1 MNKIMFRNAVNI
13 GLNSILFLI
22 ILLFSLISF
31 TAYAK
36 EYYPSSSVG
45 YIGGDV
51 SRMIYPT
58 AQQACDSTMIEI
70 RPRLESQQP
79 TYTFGDP
86 IAVETI
92 KYPAYSF
99 PDINSYQV
107 KCDYLVN
114 RVEDIDT
121 NSLYVVRAY
130 TCLPYDFLNS
140 VGSELPS
147 SNGGTEKVQGFDM
160 CKDTCPVNHK
170 RNQITGAC
178 QGIPNPKAPKT
189 CPATDKPINIGNGNK
204 WLTETDYNALINL
217 NFSRNYSA
225 FVPFG
230 ISTNGKNWANQHL
243 SRLVLESTV
252 ATAFRQDTSKYKFNL
267 NSTETAWTADAD
279 ITDKLTSI
287 KDVNNNIT
295 GYTYFEA
302 ASGATE
308 TYNKSGQLLSI
319 TDRTGLTQR
328 YTYNAIVLANSLPL
342 SMTDYVGRT
351 LKFTYD
357 NLDRIRTMI
366 NPAGGVY
373 TYAYDTNNNLSS
385 VTYPDGK
392 IKNYLYGSTVG
403 ESGNVSSTPE
413 SGVVYTNS
421 LTGVIDE
428 NGDRYATYIYD
439 SKGRATSE
447 YLAGNADAASLVF
460 NTDGSGNPTTTQ
472 VTDSRNNVNTYNFTT
487 ILSVVKSTGQSQ
499 PAGSGCAAS
508 ASAITYDANGNLA
521 SRTDFN
527 GNMTTFSYDMARN
540 LEIRRTEGLNAAGNA
555 TPATRTI
562 TTTWHPTWRLPLV
575 TSEFSG
581 ATATGTALRRTTNV
595 YDAKGNITSI
605 AEADPVRSLTRT
617 TTITYTYSSLVP
629 GLVLSKVVNGPRTD
643 ATDTTTYNYYD
654 ANATCTPSSAAPLI
668 DPITN
673 TSPPNLGCRGQ
684 LQSMTNALGQ
694 TTTYDRYN
702 HHGQVEQ
709 MTDAN
714 GLVTTNTYDLRQR
727 LLSRT
732 VGTET
737 TSLTYDNAGQ
747 VIQLTMPDNSQLN
760 YTYDAAHRLTEVQ
773 DTLGNKVT
781 YTLDSEGNRI
791 NEVTTD
797 PLGGLA
803 KTITRSYDA
812 LNRLQQVTGVE

>member
-1 MNKIMFRNAVNI
+1 MLKNKHKMKI
-13 GLNSILFLI
+13 LKSIFLGS
-22 ILLFSLISF
+22 LLSF
-31 TAYAK
+31 FLVQYATADVIYDA
-36 EYYPSSSVG
+36 ENVG
-45 YIGGDV
+45 YL
-51 SRMIYPT
+51 SEAATQSQRHLYPT
-58 AQQACDSTMIEI
+58 AQAACDASIAYV
-70 RPRLESQQP
+70 RSLQP
-79 TYTFGDP
+79 GNILSNP
-86 IAVETI
+86 IAGQDLQHQ
-92 KYPAYSF
+92 AYQGVFTYMAHCNFTLTRPDATF
-99 PDINSYQV
+99 PSLFSVV
-107 KCDYLVN
+107 KPF
-114 RVEDIDT
+114 
-121 NSLYVVRAY
+121 
-130 TCLPYDFLNS
+130 TCSQYNFFFSPGEAF
-140 VGSELPS
+140 
-147 SNGGTEKVQGFDM
+147 SNGSAMIPIQGFDK
-160 CKDTCPVNHK
+160 CRETCNVGET
-170 RNQITGAC
+170 RDIATGLC
-178 QGIPNPKAPKT
+178 QKIPNPKTPELLTTT
-189 CPATDKPINIGNGNK
+189 CMPINIGNGNK
-204 WLTETDYNALINL
+204 WLAEVDYASFSDLSYMRNYTASNPYSKLTSGKGWSTKVLSYITTDGTNISMFRPNSSLYTFRLINGV
-217 NFSRNYSA
+217 FA
-225 FVPFG
+225 P
-230 ISTNGKNWANQHL
+230 
-243 SRLVLESTV
+243 
-252 ATAFRQDTSKYKFNL
+252 
-267 NSTETAWTADAD
+267 DAD
-279 ITDKLTSI
+279 ISDRLI
-287 KDVNNNIT
+287 EIRDNNIGLI
-295 GYTYFEA
+295 GYQYTV
-302 ASGATE
+302 ASDNSVE
-308 TYNKSGQLLSI
+308 TYNAAGKLINIADKASNTVTYTLSTTTTPATIALSPNLPITMTNQLGQ
-319 TDRTGLTQR
+319 
-328 YTYNAIVLANSLPL
+328 SL
-342 SMTDYVGRT
+342 R
-351 LKFTYD
+351 FTYD
-357 NLDRIRTMI
+357 ASSRIKKMI

-373 TYAYDTNNNLSS
+373 TYAYDTNKNLSS

-392 IKNYLYGSTVG
+392 VKTYLYGSTAG

-413 SGVVYTNS
+413 AGVVYTNS

-472 VTDSRNNVNTYNFTT
+472 VTDSRGNVNTYNFTT
-487 ILSVVKSTGQSQ
+487 ILGVVKSTGQSQ

-508 ASAITYDANGNLA
+508 ASAITYDANGNVA

-527 GNMTTFSYDMARN
+527 GNMTTYSYDMARN
-540 LEIRRTEGLNAAGNA
+540 LETRRTEGLNAAGNA

-617 TTITYTYSSLVP
+617 TTVTYTYSSLVP

-673 TSPPNLGCRGQ
+673 TSPPNFGCRGQ

-694 TTTYDRYN
+694 TTTYNRYN

>member
-1 MNKIMFRNAVNI
+1 MIKINFAKSSVKSFHTKKLANSLVAILLLQITYSSYSGELPANI
-13 GLNSILFLI
+13 LYREIGGTHPAGSTPEEGCKLFLAPYPWWQY
-22 ILLFSLISF
+22 FSVTQIDFYPSMPQWQCIG
-31 TAYAK
+31 TSNGSPPTVVHHINEQYNCNGKGGVIAYA
-36 EYYPSSSVG
+36 
-45 YIGGDV
+45 
-51 SRMIYPT
+51 
-58 AQQACDSTMIEI
+58 
-70 RPRLESQQP
+70 
-79 TYTFGDP
+79 
-86 IAVETI
+86 
-92 KYPAYSF
+92 
-99 PDINSYQV
+99 
-107 KCDYLVN
+107 
-114 RVEDIDT
+114 
-121 NSLYVVRAY
+121 
-130 TCLPYDFLNS
+130 
-140 VGSELPS
+140 
-147 SNGGTEKVQGFDM
+147 NGGGSPALFPMKCINVPPILDS
-160 CKDTCPVNHK
+160 K
-170 RNQITGAC
+170 GAS
-178 QGIPNPKAPKT
+178 GG
-189 CPATDKPINIGNGNK
+189 PISCN
-204 WLTETDYNALINL
+204 
-217 NFSRNYSA
+217 
-225 FVPFG
+225 
-230 ISTNGKNWANQHL
+230 
-243 SRLVLESTV
+243 
-252 ATAFRQDTSKYKFNL
+252 
-267 NSTETAWTADAD
+267 
-279 ITDKLTSI
+279 DKLTQPSLPYPISI
-287 KDVNNNIT
+287 AYGNKYQTEIDYQHTGSLHLQFRRTYNSFLASIIGQKRWYNSNQLAFESDFLETTWVPRPDHKLFKFTLSANNWLPDPDISDRLIELKDVNNVRI
-295 GYTYFEA
+295 GWKYIVA
-302 ASGATE
+302 ADNSVE
-308 TYNKSGQLLSI
+308 TYNAAGRLISIADKAGNTVTYTLSTTTTPPTVALSPNLPITMTNQLGQ
-319 TDRTGLTQR
+319 
-328 YTYNAIVLANSLPL
+328 SL
-342 SMTDYVGRT
+342 R
-351 LKFTYD
+351 FTYD
-357 NLDRIRTMI
+357 ASSRIKTMT

-373 TYAYDTNNNLSS
+373 TYAYDANNNLSS

-392 IKNYLYGSTVG
+392 VKTYLYGGTAG
-403 ESGNVSSTPE
+403 ESDNVSSTPE
-413 SGVVYTNS
+413 AGVVYTNS
-421 LTGVIDE
+421 LTGIIDE

-472 VTDSRNNVNTYNFTT
+472 VTDSRGNVNTYNFAT
-487 ILSVVKSTGQSQ
+487 ILGVVKSTGQSQ
-499 PAGSGCAAS
+499 PAGAGCAAS
-508 ASAITYDANGNLA
+508 ASAITYDANGNVA

-527 GNMTTFSYDMARN
+527 GNRTTFSYDMARN
-540 LEIRRTEGLNAAGNA
+540 LETRRTEGLNAAGNA

-595 YDAKGNITSI
+595 YDAKGNLTSI

-617 TTITYTYSSLVP
+617 RTITYTYSSLVP

-684 LQSMTNALGQ
+684 LQSVTNALGQ
-694 TTTYDRYN
+694 TTTYNRYN

-732 VGTET
+732 VGTQT

-747 VIQLTMPDNSQLN
+747 VIQLTMPDTSQLN

>member
-1 MNKIMFRNAVNI
+1 MKRIYSFIRPLSTKLRTRVI
-13 GLNSILFLI
+13 VSKLLFLTLLNSTALFAAQPATSVTFKAPDYSILFSSGQDACDYEYYNA
-22 ILLFSLISF
+22 ILPWVPSSGPYVFNPPSKCIRSIPAPALFDLTVTTKCPVGESLIDYQTCTTSPI
-31 TAYAK
+31 TNPKYN
-36 EYYPSSSVG
+36 P
-45 YIGGDV
+45 
-51 SRMIYPT
+51 
-58 AQQACDSTMIEI
+58 DSTSQVNGICESTNNSISFNVGNEVI
-70 RPRLESQQP
+70 R
-79 TYTFGDP
+79 
-86 IAVETI
+86 
-92 KYPAYSF
+92 
-99 PDINSYQV
+99 
-107 KCDYLVN
+107 
-114 RVEDIDT
+114 
-121 NSLYVVRAY
+121 
-130 TCLPYDFLNS
+130 
-140 VGSELPS
+140 
-147 SNGGTEKVQGFDM
+147 
-160 CKDTCPVNHK
+160 
-170 RNQITGAC
+170 
-178 QGIPNPKAPKT
+178 
-189 CPATDKPINIGNGNK
+189 
-204 WLTETDYNALINL
+204 ETDYFGFGPVFPIFKRTYNSISSVTLEKLGPQWRSSLGRSILLL
-217 NFSRNYSA
+217 NNVAYAYRSGGKMYSFSPVSNTWI
-225 FVPFG
+225 P
-230 ISTNGKNWANQHL
+230 
-243 SRLVLESTV
+243 ES
-252 ATAFRQDTSKYKFNL
+252 
-267 NSTETAWTADAD
+267 D
-279 ITDKLTSI
+279 IADKLIEI
-287 KDVNNNIT
+287 KDGSGVRT
-295 GYTYFEA
+295 GWTFTTDSTGEI
-302 ASGATE
+302 E
-308 TYNKSGQLLSI
+308 TYDVMGKLLSI
-319 TDRTGLTQR
+319 TDRAGNTQSLTY
-328 YTYNAIVLANSLPL
+328 YTNNKVAAITDLFGHKL
-342 SMTDYVGRT
+342 SFIYDTSNRITNMT
-351 LKFTYD
+351 
-357 NLDRIRTMI
+357 

-373 TYAYDTNNNLSS
+373 TYAYDANGNLAS

-392 IKNYLYGSTVG
+392 VKTYLYGSTAG

-413 SGVVYTNS
+413 AGVVYTNS

-472 VTDSRNNVNTYNFTT
+472 VTDSRGNVNTYNFTT
-487 ILSVVKSTGQSQ
+487 ILGVVKSTGQSQ
-499 PAGSGCAAS
+499 PAGAGCAAS
-508 ASAITYDANGNLA
+508 ASAITYDANGNVA

-540 LEIRRTEGLNAAGNA
+540 LETRRTEGLNAAGNA

-581 ATATGTALRRTTNV
+581 ATATGTAIRRTTNV
-595 YDAKGNITSI
+595 YDAKGNLTSI

-684 LQSMTNALGQ
+684 LQSVTNALGQ

-709 MTDAN
+709 MMDAN

-732 VGTET
+732 VGTQT

-781 YTLDSEGNRI
+781 YTLDSEGNLI

-797 PLGGLA
+797 PLGNLA